1 MKIKITGEKWE
12 YEQDGVLF
20 LVQRAEEMLNH
31 STVHLYKVP
40 ILNTFLLIKEYLEVN
55 KLVKNEIINKN
66 HLSHIMEEFID
77 TLKKDIVVKDIL
89 TEEKINY
96 IVDKINTSKD
106 NDKEQIMIY
115 LFNLLKGYV
124 NWCGDYLK
132 RIVQTGKEK
141 KKIEDVLKA
150 YLSSLIGS
158 GYSQEYI
165 LYISIFRKVI
175 L

>member
-115 LFNLLKGYV
+115 LIY
-124 NWCGDYLK
+124 
-132 RIVQTGKEK
+132 
-141 KKIEDVLKA
+141 
-150 YLSSLIGS
+150 
-158 GYSQEYI
+158 
-165 LYISIFRKVI
+165 
-175 L
+175 

>member
-115 LFNLLKGYV
+115 LFNLL
-124 NWCGDYLK
+124 
-132 RIVQTGKEK
+132 
-141 KKIEDVLKA
+141 
-150 YLSSLIGS
+150 GS
-158 GYSQEYI
+158 VTTNG
-165 LYISIFRKVI
+165 
-175 L
+175 